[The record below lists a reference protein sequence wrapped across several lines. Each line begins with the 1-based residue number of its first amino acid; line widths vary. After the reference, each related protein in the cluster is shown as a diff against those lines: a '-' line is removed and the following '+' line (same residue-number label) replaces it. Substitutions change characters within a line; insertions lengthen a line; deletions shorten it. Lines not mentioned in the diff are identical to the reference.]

1 VSENYDREEQQADEA
16 IERIHTQLSLEGK
29 LDKAYAAEGA
39 AVLTFPLVLLAVLA
53 VAGLLTLIGLDGEA
67 QAVVG
72 ALVLVAGLLTGIY
85 LATRQATR

>member
-1 VSENYDREEQQADEA
+1 MSENYDREDQQANEA

-39 AVLTFPLVLLAVLA
+39 AVLVAPVVLLAVVA

-67 QAVVG
+67 RVIVG
-72 ALVLVAGLLTGIY
+72 ALILVAGLFTGIY
-85 LATRQATR
+85 VVTRQGTR

>member
-1 VSENYDREEQQADEA
+1 MSENYDREDQQANEA

-39 AVLTFPLVLLAVLA
+39 VVLIAPLVLLAVLA

-67 QAVVG
+67 RAVVG
-72 ALVLVAGLLTGIY
+72 ALILVAGLLTGIY